1 MKKTITFSLLLFA
14 ALQNKAQ
21 ITPSWVKF
29 TGPSNYQNYD
39 VKEVSTGVDSLGN
52 IYTAAS
58 ASDTINNLS
67 KGMLVKYNPSGIQQW
82 IQYYDDI
89 STVGYNGTFIVK
101 ILVDKA
107 GNSYS
112 CGYGIHN
119 SSSSKD
125 FMIAKYNNAGVKQWI
140 KYWDGGQNERDY
152 VSCATF
158 DKSGNIIIAG
168 NANFQGVNQY
178 DIAAVKYT
186 TSGTELWSYLYNNP
200 AVNLDDNAYDVAI
213 DVSNNVFITGN
224 TYGVSARDMVTI
236 KLNSSG
242 VNQWTKIIAH
252 SSGSNDEYGYGIT
265 TDNTGNSYVT
275 GALSDWATIKYDVNG
290 NVIWTHH
297 QPTTALN
304 RFTQKKVMLDRANN
318 VIITG
323 DAFYVSPLYSELEV
337 NKLNNTT
344 GAIIWT
350 THQNF
355 GGIDNFT
362 DAKLDTSNN
371 IYVSGYFEGPLS
383 SDISSMVLTP
393 SGVVTWTASY
403 TNPTLAAGG
412 DRTCELVL
420 DNNKNI
426 ILVGTSERR
435 GSVSQ
440 DAVDV
445 FTLKYSA
452 AIVNVKEINGNKI
465 DVVIFPNPS
474 NNVLNI
480 KINDNIG
487 DYKIDIVSVTGQSL
501 FTKNYSSLSQSIDI
515 SSFSNG
521 IYFLNI
527 YQNNSII
534 STSKIIKH

>member
-1 MKKTITFSLLLFA
+1 MKKTITLSLLLLA
-14 ALQNKAQ
+14 ALQHKAQ

-29 TGPSNYQNYD
+29 TGPSNYANYD
-39 VKEVSTGVDSLGN
+39 VKEVTTGVDSLGN

-58 ASDTINNLS
+58 ALDTINSLN
-67 KGMLVKYNPSGIQQW
+67 KGMLVKYNPSGVQQW

-89 STVGYNGTFIVK
+89 STAGFNGTFIVK

-107 GNSYS
+107 GNSYL
-112 CGYGIHN
+112 CGYGVHN
-119 SSSSKD
+119 ALSSKD
-125 FMIAKYNNAGVKQWI
+125 FMLAKYNNAGVQQWI

-158 DKSGNIIIAG
+158 DKAGNIIIAG
-168 NANFQGVNQY
+168 NANFQGANQY
-178 DIAAVKYT
+178 DIAAVKFT
-186 TSGTELWSYLYNNP
+186 TSGTQVWNYLYNNA
-200 AVNLDDNAYDVAI
+200 AVNLDDNAYDVAT
-213 DVSNNVFITGN
+213 DMSNNVFITGN

-236 KLNSSG
+236 KLNSTG
-242 VNQWTKIIAH
+242 INQWTKIIAH

-265 TDNTGNSYVT
+265 TDNIGNAYVT
-275 GALSDWATIKYDVNG
+275 GALNDWTTIKYDVSG
-290 NVIWTHH
+290 NVVWTNH
-297 QPTTALN
+297 QPTAALN

-318 VIITG
+318 VIIAG
-323 DAFYVSPLYSELEV
+323 DAFYVGPLFSELEV

-344 GAIIWT
+344 GATIWT
-350 THQNF
+350 THHNF

-371 IYVSGYFEGPLS
+371 IYLSGYFEGPLS
-383 SDISSMVLTP
+383 SDISSMVLNP
-393 SGVVTWTASY
+393 MGVVTWTASY

-435 GSVSQ
+435 GSISQ

-445 FTLKYSA
+445 FTLKYNA
-452 AIVNVKEINGNKI
+452 AIVNVKEINNNKI
-465 DVVIFPNPS
+465 DVSIYPNPS
-474 NNVLNI
+474 NSLLNI
-480 KINDNIG
+480 KINSSIN
-487 DYKIDIVSVTGQSL
+487 DYKIEIVSITGQSV
-501 FTKNYSSLSQSIDI
+501 FTKNYSILSPIIDI

-521 IYFLNI
+521 VYFLNI
-527 YQNNSII
+527 SQNNIII
-534 STSKIIKH
+534 SSSKIIKH